1 MSNEETESTSLLD
14 FSKVDN
20 EDDQDNNSKQEV
32 KEKKEKENELSFY
45 KPSIPLRFLNN
56 KKNKDLFIAYSNEH
70 RAHNI
75 ETKLDEIKIIS
86 NESARTKL
94 KLKEILEEEVH
105 TVNELPVDEI
115 FENNDR
121 PFIYINRN

>member
-45 KPSIPLRFLNN
+45 KPSIPLRF
-56 KKNKDLFIAYSNEH
+56 
-70 RAHNI
+70 
-75 ETKLDEIKIIS
+75 
-86 NESARTKL
+86 
-94 KLKEILEEEVH
+94 
-105 TVNELPVDEI
+105 
-115 FENNDR
+115 FE
-121 PFIYINRN
+121 